1 MAGPRKKRRRSGSF
15 DSSSHKRNTTASRQP
30 IRLALCSA
38 LIVTAGVLA
47 YANSLSV
54 PFHYDDSIGIVENS
68 QIRRLWPITVPL
80 SPPSE
85 GQPVSGRPVANLSLA
100 VNYAIGGLDVTGY
113 HVVNIALHIACALLL
128 FGIVRQTLGLPDL
141 QDGIG
146 KRSDGF
152 ALASALIWLLH
163 PLQTQ
168 AVSYISART
177 ESLMGLFYLLT
188 LYSSI
193 RAGQAGLSAN
203 VRGERLWN
211 AAAIASCALGMAS
224 KESIV
229 TAPLMVL
236 LYDRAYLYGSF
247 KRAVMARRALYGGLA
262 ATGLLL
268 AWLIWEGPRSEA
280 TGFTTGLSSWT
291 YLLNQSVIITEYLRR
306 AIWPRSLV
314 FDYGETLP
322 LSFGDVALA
331 FAFIAALVAAALWTW
346 IARPRIGYLG
356 IWFFVTLAPT
366 SSIIPILT
374 EVGEDRRMYL
384 PMAALTVLAVTG
396 AFYLRDRLAGAWEAT
411 GRSARKADAAVAA
424 AVGAVCL
431 ALMLTTISRNR
442 EYQSGRTLWQT
453 TVERWPSAR
462 AHRNV
467 AAYLIVDGR
476 LDEAIS
482 HLRQT
487 VETHPEARYV
497 LGSQLLAMQRFA
509 EAETELQAYLRAVP
523 GDVDVLRAREALGRA
538 LVAQGRLDEGAEQF
552 KAILA
557 VDSDDA
563 TVHFLIAD
571 ALEKQ
576 GDLPGAARHFR
587 ELVTRQADNLAGWN
601 RLGTL
606 LVQTQQV
613 DEAREAFQRAISL
626 DGDNA
631 YAHANLANIL
641 AGRREFEEA
650 IRHARLALDSG
661 VQDPVVH
668 HVLGV
673 ALLGQGKIDE
683 AIVHLRES
691 LALDAANPEAQSHLA
706 LALKLRGR

>member
-1 MAGPRKKRRRSGSF
+1 MAGSRRKRHRSSSL
-15 DSSSHKRNTTASRQP
+15 DSSSKARHTTAGHGPLRV
-30 IRLALCSA
+30 ALCSA
-38 LIVTAGVLA
+38 LIVTAGILA

-113 HVVNIALHIACALLL
+113 HVVNIALHIGCALLL
-128 FGIVRQTLGLPDL
+128 FGIVRQTLRLPAF
-141 QDGIG
+141 QGGIG
-146 KRSDGF
+146 KRSDWF

-203 VRGERLWN
+203 VRRERAWT

-236 LYDRAYLYGSF
+236 LYDKTYLYGSL
-247 KRAVMARRALYGGLA
+247 KRALMARRALYGGLA
-262 ATGLLL
+262 VTGLLL
-268 AWLIWEGPRSEA
+268 VWLIWEGPRSEA
-280 TGFTTGLSSWT
+280 TGFTTGLSPWT

-331 FAFIAALVAAALWTW
+331 FAFIAVLVGGALWMW
-346 IARPRIGYLG
+346 IVRPTIGYLG

-366 SSIIPILT
+366 SSLVPILT

-384 PMAALTVLAVTG
+384 PMAALAVLAVAG
-396 AFYLRDRLAGAWEAT
+396 LFSLRDRLARPWEAA
-411 GRSARKADAAVAA
+411 GQSARKADTALAVALGA
-424 AVGAVCL
+424 ACL
-431 ALMLTTISRNR
+431 ALTLTTVSRNR
-442 EYQSGRTLWQT
+442 EYQSGLTLWQT

-467 AAYLIVDGR
+467 AAYLITDGR
-476 LDEAIS
+476 QDDAIF
-482 HLRQT
+482 HLRQA

-497 LGSQLLAMQRFA
+497 LGSQLLELERFPEA
-509 EAETELQAYLRAVP
+509 EAELQAYLRAVP
-523 GDVDVLRAREALGRA
+523 EDVDVPRAREALGRA
-538 LVAQGRLDEGAEQF
+538 LVAQGRLEEATEQF

-557 VDSDDA
+557 VDPDDA

-571 ALEKQ
+571 VLEKQ

-587 ELVTRQADNLAGWN
+587 ELLTRQPDNPAGWN

-626 DGDNA
+626 DEDNA

-641 AGRREFEEA
+641 AGRREFEDA
-650 IRHARLALDSG
+650 IRHARLALASG
-661 VQDPVVH
+661 VQDPAVH

-683 AIVHLRES
+683 AIIHLKES
-691 LALDAANPEAQSHLA
+691 LTLDAANPEAQSHLA
-706 LALKLRGR
+706 LALKLKGR